1 MTLRL
6 RCPIKIFGD
15 IHGQFSD
22 LMRFF
27 DLWGTPCDTLKDG
40 DIETFDYL
48 FLGDY
53 VDRGMCNLETVL
65 ILFALK
71 VRYPDQ
77 IHLLR
82 GNHEDR
88 QINNG
93 FGFLEECQRR
103 INEDPEE
110 EGSLFNKV
118 NDVFDWMPLAAV
130 IEDKIICLHGGIGV
144 GII

>member
-1 MTLRL
+1 M
-6 RCPIKIFGD
+6 
-15 IHGQFSD
+15 
-22 LMRFF
+22 
-27 DLWGTPCDTLKDG
+27 
-40 DIETFDYL
+40 
-48 FLGDY
+48 
-53 VDRGMCNLETVL
+53 
-65 ILFALK
+65 
-71 VRYPDQ
+71 
-77 IHLLR
+77 R

-144 GII
+144 MFIPFILFIIYFLLFRDKR